1 MQGADSCV
9 SGAGASIP
17 AADGHTQGMLEKA
30 TFAAGCFWGVE
41 SVFEQVDG
49 VVATRVGYTGGGT
62 DDPTYEQVCSHKTG
76 HAEAVEVT
84 FDPERVSY
92 DELLRVFWMN
102 HDPTQLN
109 RQGWDVGDNYRSAIF
124 YHSAEQE
131 RAARSSKEQLEV
143 EHRFKKPVVT
153 QIVPAERFWPA
164 EAYHQKY
171 YTSRGM
177 AATCKL

>member
-1 MQGADSCV
+1 MERA
-9 SGAGASIP
+9 I
-17 AADGHTQGMLEKA
+17 
-30 TFAAGCFWGVE
+30 FAAGCFWGVE

-49 VVATRVGYTGGGT
+49 VTATRVGYTGGRT
-62 DDPTYEQVCSHKTG
+62 ENPTYEQVCSHSTG

-84 FDPERVSY
+84 FDPVRVSY
-92 DELLRVFWMN
+92 DDLLRIFWMN

-124 YHSAEQE
+124 YESPEQKQAAE
-131 RAARSSKEQLEV
+131 RSKQQLED
-143 EHRFKKPVVT
+143 EHRFRKPIVT
-153 QIVPAERFWPA
+153 QIVPAGPFWEA

-177 AATCKL
+177 AASCKL